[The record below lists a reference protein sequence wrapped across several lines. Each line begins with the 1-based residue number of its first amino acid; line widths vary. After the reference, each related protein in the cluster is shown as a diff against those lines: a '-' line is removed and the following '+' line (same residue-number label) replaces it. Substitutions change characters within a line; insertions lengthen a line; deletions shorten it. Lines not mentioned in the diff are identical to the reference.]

1 MEVGRAHGRCGQGHE
16 MKFIA
21 RRGES
26 TIPVEVERLGGG
38 YQVTLGERVLM
49 VDLIPANGHL
59 RSLRLRD
66 GKHYLLTHQRDGN
79 VYSISFGGREVQL
92 ELLDPLAFQ
101 RARADGESAGEQARV
116 TAAMP
121 GRVVRVLVEQG
132 SEVKAGDS
140 LVILEAMKMENE
152 ITAPRAGKVTAVHVQ
167 PDQTV
172 ETGTAL
178 VEIE

>member
-1 MEVGRAHGRCGQGHE
+1 MR
-16 MKFIA
+16 FIA

-26 TIPVEVERLGGG
+26 MIPVEVERFGSE
-38 YQVTLGERVLM
+38 YQVTIGDRVLM
-49 VDLIPANGHL
+49 VDLIAANGHL

-66 GKHYLLTHQRDGN
+66 GKHYLLTHQREGN
-79 VYSISFGGREVQL
+79 RHSVSFGGREVQL
-92 ELLDPLAFQ
+92 ELFHPLALAGV
-101 RARADGESAGEQARV
+101 RSDGEATDKHARV
-116 TAAMP
+116 TAVMP
-121 GRVVRVLVEQG
+121 GRVVRVLVEKG
-132 SEVKAGDS
+132 NEVKAGDS

-172 ETGTAL
+172 ENGTEL